1 MAKTRGGQSPPPE
14 EEPIAEEAREKHTS
28 RWRIAAE
35 LPILI
40 AIALAITLVLKAF
53 VVQAFYIE
61 QQSML
66 PTLDPG
72 NRVLVSKFHYRFGNP
87 SRGDV
92 VIFRDPRDPCDQ
104 PNDLPECNPGIGR
117 RFVRW
122 IAGTFGLPTG
132 KEDLVKRIVGLP
144 GETLAVQ
151 GGQIYVCDEPGCE
164 PLDSEGRPKDGH
176 IVEFPHN
183 GEEGPQVDSSDEPA
197 LTIPSGEY
205 FVMGDNRRQSAD
217 SRVFGTVPEKAFVGK
232 VFVLIWPPGSFGGL

>member
-14 EEPIAEEAREKHTS
+14 DEPVAEEGREKRTS
-28 RWRIAAE
+28 PWRIAAE
-35 LPILI
+35 FPILI
-40 AIALAITLVLKAF
+40 GIALAITLVLKAF

-72 NRVLVSKFHYRFGNP
+72 NRVLVSKFHYRFGEP
-87 SRGDV
+87 ARGDV

-104 PNDLPECNPGIGR
+104 PNELPECNPGLGR

-151 GGQIYVCDEPGCE
+151 GGQIHVCDDPGCE
-164 PLDSEGRPKDGH
+164 PLADGR
-176 IVEFPHN
+176 IVEFPN
-183 GEEGPQVDSSDEPA
+183 NSEEGPQVDNSEEPA
-197 LTIPSGEY
+197 VTIPEGEY
-205 FVMGDNRRQSAD
+205 FVMGDNRTQSAD
-217 SRVFGTVPEKAFVGK
+217 SRVFGPVPEKAFVGK